1 VAREPISRGKVEP
14 YWMFLLVEEAQLNDR
29 TDCIRREETR
39 KMGNMDLELIQ
50 NMKIT
55 SFL

>member
-1 VAREPISRGKVEP
+1 VAREPTSRGKVEP
-14 YWMFLLVEEAQLNDR
+14 YWKCFLGEEAQLNDR

-39 KMGNMDLELIQ
+39 KMSNMDLEIIQ

>member
-1 VAREPISRGKVEP
+1 MAREPISRGKVEP
-14 YWMFLLVEEAQLNDR
+14 YWKFLLGEEAQLNDT

-39 KMGNMDLELIQ
+39 NMSNMELGLIQ

-55 SFL
+55 SLL